1 MALLKQAQSQAEE
14 AALDDPALE
23 SAIMALGSRLYKDDI
38 ATQIADNVGKSKLP
52 CLA

>member
-23 SAIMALGSRLYKDDI
+23 AAIMALGGRLTKTI
-38 ATQIADNVGKSKLP
+38 
-52 CLA
+52 